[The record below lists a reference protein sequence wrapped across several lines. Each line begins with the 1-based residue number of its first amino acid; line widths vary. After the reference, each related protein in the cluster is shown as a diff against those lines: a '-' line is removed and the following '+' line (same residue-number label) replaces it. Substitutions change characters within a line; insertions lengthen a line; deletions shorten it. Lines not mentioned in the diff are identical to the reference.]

1 MRLVSVTRILNE
13 DDIVEAF
20 VRHNAVG
27 LDHMVFLDHGSSDRT
42 LDILRALQREGIPLS
57 VFQAES
63 AEFDEM
69 DASTWLYRLADRM
82 HGADWVVFLDAD
94 EFLTGEK
101 LADRLA
107 SLTRRDQA
115 IRLQL
120 VHYYNGPDDDPAEL
134 NVPVRMRWRRRDE
147 SGVFKIVARGGMGA
161 RLMVDAGNHGGIVD
175 GHPLATMLE
184 RQTALAHYPRRNG
197 WQNLQ
202 KLTLGWLRVLAAGAE
217 AVAQGRASHYRAP
230 FELLRDRPQDLL
242 RNPAYLDSDLDR
254 ADAVVDPI
262 VYRGGALRYTV
273 VVDPAMKAF
282 TLGMRYAEQLAR
294 QHGRLVDHSL
304 EARRLAAEWK
314 SARRFL
320 F

>member
-20 VRHNAVG
+20 VRHNSVG
-27 LDHMVFLDHGSSDRT
+27 LDHMIFLDSGSSDRT
-42 LDILRALQREGIPLS
+42 LDILRALQREGVPLS
-57 VFQAES
+57 VFQAIS
-63 AEFDEM
+63 AEFDEA

-184 RQTALAHYPRRNG
+184 RQAALAHYPRRNG

-202 KLTLGWLRVLAAGAE
+202 KLTLGWLRVLAAGSE
-217 AVAQGRASHYRAP
+217 VVAQGRAAHYRAP

-242 RNPAYLDSDLDR
+242 RNPAYLDSDLDH
-254 ADAVVDPI
+254 AAAVVAPI
-262 VYRGGALRYTV
+262 AYRGGALRYTV
-273 VVDPAMKAF
+273 ATDPAMKAF

-294 QHGRLVDHSL
+294 QHGCLIEQSS